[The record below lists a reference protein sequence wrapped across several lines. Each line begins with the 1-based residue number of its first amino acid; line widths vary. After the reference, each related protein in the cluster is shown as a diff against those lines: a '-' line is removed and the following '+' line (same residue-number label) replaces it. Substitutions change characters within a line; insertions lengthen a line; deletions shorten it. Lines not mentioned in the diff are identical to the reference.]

1 MLQKFGTMPRNFSS
15 RLLLLATGL
24 IFILCALFVGKLNIA
39 SAATGTNEKINY
51 QARLL
56 TSTGAVVPDGSYN
69 IEFKIYQDGD
79 GVLGGGDET
88 LKWTE
93 TRISSNKVLVKNGY
107 FSVYLGSVTPF
118 GGAIDWNQDTLW
130 LSVNIGGTGSPSY
143 DGEMSPYTRFSSSP
157 YAMNSKLLGGLNSA
171 NFVQL
176 GQGVQT
182 DSSTTN
188 SSIFLNKTGA
198 TANILQ
204 LQRGGSDVLLLDNSG
219 YMTFKPASTDNASAF
234 KIQNAA
240 ASETLFSVD
249 TTARGV
255 GGGNI
260 LKVGNSTGTDTA
272 TTILKVDSATADP
285 TSNLSTLNGGIF
297 YNSTSDKLSII
308 EGGVVKE
315 VCNKTDLGCG
325 AGGGGSDLAGSYNAG
340 SAGNQTITLDSTQDS
355 VVFTNPTSSGT
366 DSAFVVQVN
375 QNNTT
380 AGVLA
385 LDLVQASNAANGVN
399 LTANAIDGETGLVI
413 TTNGLTDGKAL
424 SIDSSSTAFTG
435 NLAEISLSGSN
446 SANTGSLL
454 KLSNTG
460 VNSNN
465 TALYIDHRATG
476 ANNLALRID
485 DQSGDTT
492 PFVVDGDGRVGI
504 GTSTITGTTERL
516 LQVGSA
522 TNRGNAAIYG
532 ELVSKGMR
540 GLTALSNIKD
550 IYVYDTTADTD
561 GGRWIDWAT
570 TDKSSWYNE
579 TLDDSA
585 SNPCNIATMDR
596 CYSQSFPR
604 KAILV
609 VTSDALYIFDG
620 QSNNMWMKF
629 SQNASGY
636 ALGADTN
643 NDPSSVTAANGVVYV
658 GSNGSAAGG
667 LYALDFTNDR
677 MYNYD
682 GTDRSGADVGI
693 GSRNS
698 AVTYNSDNNTNFDI
712 ATVGTVADWG
722 KINDVSVA
730 VISNSTTPIAATTGP
745 NNGTAVIGLATDSG
759 LTVIN
764 TTTQK
769 VFQYSDATDNDYNA
783 VVVTKQA
790 KLYGLNEALGQL
802 ERWNNIDNENIATR
816 VNGTPDRVFD
826 ETTTPALSKSAP
838 TVIAAAPDAIDVV
851 ERGSLADG
859 GVLSTAAV
867 AGSSDLIYVG
877 TNQGLTEIHDHTTAA
892 AAWSKF
898 YTTTRQTALMPA
910 TVRRMH
916 MMDDASGDVTNMSN
930 KTTVM
935 VPKGTPTYGVDGV
948 RGKAMGFNGT
958 SQYLCSGS
966 GGVCAND
973 ATDNLATGSW
983 TITTWFKHS
992 ATIAGTDVLFQ
1003 RCYNTTPAAA
1013 AGCVAAS
1020 MTSTGTM
1027 AVNVDYDAVFTIGAT
1042 GTTVFHN
1049 SVQTFNDNQW
1059 HFLAITRAATTG
1071 NINTMIDGKPIGQTA
1086 GLNTTLDAA
1095 QILSI
1100 GADCSVGAACAT
1112 GANFWDGQIDDFE
1125 LNANG
1130 TTGTDN
1136 NLTTTALRRLYNDAR
1151 PLLSKKVYDGAAD
1164 TTSYTSSVITD
1175 STASGWIPNEFSGL
1189 LVKITSGSGINQT
1202 RRIVS
1207 NTATTITVTPAFT
1220 TTPASNDD
1228 FKIDPEALYGSTN
1241 SVTAVGITGESPIG
1255 EARMLCAGTNDG
1267 ADGGGVTCFNHQAGP
1282 NIVADLYHNDSKQVD
1297 DNSVDW
1303 SGTGY
1308 DNIQALDFSGRNLA
1322 MASTSHTWYE
1332 SQDVK
1337 LGQGLDYV
1345 ASQLFNLRAMIL
1357 NLGITTLAGS
1367 PGLEVGQT
1375 GGADLA
1381 ERYTSVDDLNA
1392 GELVSLDPNN
1402 VGGVLRAKSP
1412 YQKDVLGIV
1421 ATAPGLI
1428 LGPDG
1433 EKTYPIALVGRVPVK
1448 VITENGDIKSG
1459 DRVTASTTAGYG
1471 MKATNA
1477 GRVVGAAL
1485 DDLSEAKLSDCPEG
1499 TPTGVKCGTITVF
1512 VNLSDYSGASAEE
1525 AVGFAESNGL
1535 LWPNSVLEPVYSLSD
1550 YSVEDTSAPAV
1561 AERNKLAEADKLFR
1575 YLTGRNASGQKNSEI
1590 LTDKLSS
1597 GEVNAANIYAGTI
1610 YAANLKVDKIK
1621 ANQIEGLELYTDKIA
1636 SLEAKK
1642 AQEKAAET
1650 PASPTFESTK
1660 VDGVNLKDLSL
1671 EKLSVSH
1678 DLTVGG
1684 DIFAAGLT
1692 ISGDAKFQGNAFFY
1706 KLVTF
1711 TEKAIFKNDVEF
1723 EGRVTFNKD
1732 SAGYALIRANEQ
1744 EVEVKFDK
1752 PYQAAPI
1759 VTINVKNAVFT
1770 QFVYKDL
1777 DEKGFKIVLKEPAE
1791 KDTEFVWTALQV
1803 KDAKL
1808 SKNPEPKPTQN
1819 R

>member
-1 MLQKFGTMPRNFSS
+1 MLQNFGILPRNFSS
-15 RLLLLATGL
+15 RFLRSAVGLFLVLIGLLAWH
-24 IFILCALFVGKLNIA
+24 ISSVSA
-39 SAATGTNEKINY
+39 SAGINETVNY

-79 GVLGGGDET
+79 GVIGGGDES
-88 LKWTE
+88 LKWAE
-93 TRISSNKVLVKNGY
+93 TRISGNKVVVKNGY

-118 GGAIDWNQDTLW
+118 ASNIDWGQDTLW
-130 LSVNIGGTGSPSY
+130 LSVNIGGTGSPTY
-143 DGEMSPYTRFSSSP
+143 DGEMSPFTRLSSSP
-157 YAMNSKLLGGLNSA
+157 YSLNSKALNGLQSSS
-171 NFVQL
+171 FVQL
-176 GQGVQT
+176 AQGIQT

-188 SSIFLNKTGA
+188 PSIFINKTGA

-219 YMTFKPASTDNASAF
+219 YMTFKPGGTDSASAL

-249 TTARGV
+249 TTARSAS
-255 GGGNI
+255 GGNL

-272 TTILKVDSATADP
+272 TTILQVDSATADP
-285 TSNLSTLNGGIF
+285 TTQLAALSGGIF
-297 YNSTSDKLSII
+297 YNSTSGKLKII
-308 EGGVVKE
+308 ENGVVKT
-315 VCNKTDLGCG
+315 VCNTTDAGCG
-325 AGGGGSDLAGSYNAG
+325 AGGSTTLASAYSAG
-340 SAGNQTITLDSTQDS
+340 SAGDQTITLDSTRNS
-355 VVFTNPTSSGT
+355 LIFTNPTSSGT
-366 DSAFVVQVN
+366 ASNFVVRVDQS
-375 QNNTT
+375 NTT

-399 LTANAIDGETGLVI
+399 LTANSIDSETGLAI
-413 TTNGLTDGKAL
+413 TANALTAGKGL
-424 SIDSSSTAFTG
+424 SIDSSSTAFSG
-435 NLAEISLSGSN
+435 NLAEISLTGSN
-446 SANTGSLL
+446 AANTGSLL
-454 KLSNTG
+454 KLNNTG
-460 VNSNN
+460 VNNSN

-516 LQVGSA
+516 LQVGSP
-522 TNRGNAAIYG
+522 TNRGNAAVYG
-532 ELVSKGMR
+532 ELVSKGLR

-579 TLDDSA
+579 TLDDSP
-585 SNPCNIATMDR
+585 SVPCDIATMDR

-609 VTSDALYIFDG
+609 VTSNALYIFDG
-620 QSNNMWMKF
+620 QSNNLWMKF
-629 SQNASGY
+629 SQNATGY

-643 NDPSSVTAANGVVYV
+643 NDPSSVTAANGVIYV
-658 GSNGSAAGG
+658 GANGSAAGG
-667 LYALDFTNDR
+667 LYTIDFTNDR

-722 KINDVSVA
+722 KVNDVSVA
-730 VISNSTTPIAATTGP
+730 VLTNSTTPIAATTGP
-745 NNGTAVIGLATDSG
+745 NNGTTIVGLATDSG
-759 LTVIN
+759 LTAIN
-764 TTTQK
+764 MTTQK

-802 ERWNNIDNENIATR
+802 ERWNNVDNENIATR

-826 ETTTPALSKSAP
+826 ETTTPALSKTAP
-838 TVIAAAPDAIDVV
+838 TIIANAPDAIDVV
-851 ERGSLADG
+851 DRGSLADG

-892 AAWSKF
+892 SAWSKF
-898 YTTTRQTALMPA
+898 YTTTRQTALMPG

-916 MMDDASGDVTNMSN
+916 MMDDASGDITNQSN
-930 KTTVM
+930 KTSILIA
-935 VPKGTPTYGVDGV
+935 KGTPTYGVDGV
-948 RGKAMGFNGT
+948 RGKAMSFNGT
-958 SQYLCSGS
+958 SQYACSGT
-966 GGVCAND
+966 GVTCAND
-973 ATDNLATGSW
+973 ATDNMSTGSW

-992 ATIAGTDVLFQ
+992 ATLSGTDVLFQ

-1020 MTSTGTM
+1020 MTSTGTL

-1125 LNANG
+1125 LNTNG

-1136 NLTTTALRRLYNDAR
+1136 NLTTAALHRLYNDAR

-1164 TTSYTSSVITD
+1164 TTSYSPTVITD
-1175 STASGWIPNEFSGL
+1175 SSASGWIPNEFAGL
-1189 LVKITSGSGINQT
+1189 LVKISSGSGNNQT

-1207 NTATTITVTPAFT
+1207 NTTSTITVTPAFT
-1220 TTPASNDD
+1220 TTPAANDD
-1228 FKIDPEALYGSTN
+1228 FKIDPEALFGSTN
-1241 SVTAVGITGESPIG
+1241 SVTAVGITAESPIG

-1297 DNSVDW
+1297 DNNTDW

-1308 DNIQALDFSGRNLA
+1308 DNIQSLDFSGRNLA
-1322 MASTSHTWYE
+1322 IASGSHTWYE
-1332 SQDVK
+1332 TQDVK

-1345 ASQLFNLRAMIL
+1345 ASQLFNIRAMIL
-1357 NLGITTLAGS
+1357 NLGTTTLAGS

-1381 ERYTSVDDLNA
+1381 ERYTSVDDLSA

-1412 YQKDVLGIV
+1412 YQKDILGIV
-1421 ATAPGLI
+1421 ATSPGLI

-1448 VITENGDIKSG
+1448 VTTENGDIKAG
-1459 DRVTASTTAGYG
+1459 DRLASSSTPGYAL
-1471 MKATNA
+1471 KATNA
-1477 GRVVGAAL
+1477 GRVVGTVL
-1485 DDLSEAKLSDCPEG
+1485 EDLSQDKMSDCPQSADSA
-1499 TPTGVKCGTITVF
+1499 TKCGTVTVF
-1512 VNLSDYSGASAEE
+1512 VNLTDYTGANAEE
-1525 AVGFAESNGL
+1525 AVGYAESNGL
-1535 LWPNSVLEPVYSLSD
+1535 LWPDSILEPVYSLSD
-1550 YSVEDTSAPAV
+1550 YSANDTSEAAR
-1561 AERNKLAEADKLFR
+1561 AERDKLAQTDKLLR

-1590 LTDKLSS
+1590 QTDKLSS
-1597 GEVNAANIYAGTI
+1597 GEVNAGNIYAGTI
-1610 YAANLKVDKIK
+1610 YAANLRVDKIK
-1621 ANQIEGLELYTDKIA
+1621 ANQIEGLEVFTDKIA

-1642 AQEKAAET
+1642 ASEQAINNNAL
-1650 PASPTFESTK
+1650 PSLESTT
-1660 VDGVNLKDLSL
+1660 VNGTDLKDVTI
-1671 EKLSVSH
+1671 EKLQIKS
-1678 DLTVGG
+1678 DLSVGG
-1684 DIFAAGLT
+1684 SILADGLT
-1692 ISGDAKFQGNAFFY
+1692 INGEASFHGNTFFY

-1711 TEKAIFKNDVEF
+1711 SEKVIFKNDLTF
-1723 EGRVTFNKD
+1723 EGKVKFNSD
-1732 SAGYALIRANEQ
+1732 AGGYALIRNHEQ
-1744 EVEVKFDK
+1744 EVQVKFEK
-1752 PYQAAPI
+1752 PYENPPL
-1759 VTINVKNAVFT
+1759 VTVSVKNSIFT
-1770 QFVYKDL
+1770 QYVYKDL
-1777 DEKGFKIVLKEPAE
+1777 NEEGFKIVLKNPADA
-1791 KDTEFVWTALQV
+1791 DTEFVWTAVQV
-1803 KDAKL
+1803 KDPKT
-1808 SKNPEPKPTQN
+1808 SKNPEPLPAQP
-1819 R
+1819 

>member
-1 MLQKFGTMPRNFSS
+1 MFQKTGSLPRNFSS
-15 RLLLLATGL
+15 RVLLSAVGLLLILFGL
-24 IFILCALFVGKLNIA
+24 LTWHINNA
-39 SAATGTNEKINY
+39 SASVGINETVNY

-79 GVLGGGDET
+79 GVIGGGDET

-93 TRISSNKVLVKNGY
+93 TRVSSNKVLVKNGY

-118 GGAIDWNQDTLW
+118 ANNVDWDQSTLW
-130 LSVNIGGTGSPSY
+130 LSVNIGGTGTPTY
-143 DGEMSPYTRFSSSP
+143 DGEMSPFTRLSSSP
-157 YAMNSKLLGGLNSA
+157 YSLNSKALNGLQSSS
-171 NFVQL
+171 FVQL
-176 GQGVQT
+176 AQGVQT
-182 DSSTTN
+182 DSSTSN
-188 SSIFLNKTGA
+188 PSIFINKTGI

-219 YMTFKPASTDNASAF
+219 YMTFKPASSDNASAF

-249 TTARGV
+249 TAARGV

-272 TTILKVDSATADP
+272 TTILKVDSATANP
-285 TSNLSTLNGGIF
+285 TSNLSALNGGIF

-308 EGGVVKE
+308 EGGIVKE

-340 SAGNQTITLDSTQDS
+340 SAGNQTVTLDSTQDS
-355 VVFTNPTSSGT
+355 VIFTNPTSGGT

-399 LTANAIDGETGLVI
+399 LTANSIDGETGLAI
-413 TTNGLTDGKAL
+413 TANALTSGKGL
-424 SIDSSSTAFTG
+424 SIDSSSTTFTG
-435 NLAEISLSGSN
+435 NLAEITLSGSN

-485 DQSGDTT
+485 DQASDTT
-492 PFVVDGDGRVGI
+492 PFVVDGDGKVGI

-516 LQVGSA
+516 LQVGSP
-522 TNRGNAAIYG
+522 TNRGNAAVYG

-585 SNPCNIATMDR
+585 SVPCNIATMDR
-596 CYSQSFPR
+596 CYSNSFPR

-629 SQNASGY
+629 SQNAAGY
-636 ALGADTN
+636 ALGVDTN

-658 GSNGSAAGG
+658 GANGSAAGG
-667 LYALDFTNDR
+667 LYAIDFTNDR

-698 AVTYNSDNNTNFDI
+698 AVTYNSDNNTNFDL
-712 ATVGTVADWG
+712 ATVGTLADWS
-722 KINDVSVA
+722 KVNDVSVA
-730 VISNSTTPIAATTGP
+730 VLSNSTTPIAATTGP

-783 VVVTKQA
+783 VVVTRQA

-802 ERWNNIDNENIATR
+802 ERWNNIDNENLASR

-826 ETTTPALSKSAP
+826 ETTTPALSKAAP
-838 TVIAAAPDAIDVV
+838 TIIANAPDAIDVV

-892 AAWSKF
+892 SGWSKF
-898 YTTTRQTALMPA
+898 YTTTRQTALMPG

-916 MMDDASGDVTNMSN
+916 MMDDASGDITNQSN
-930 KTTVM
+930 KTSILIA
-935 VPKGTPTYGVDGV
+935 KGAPTYGVAGV
-948 RGKAMGFNGT
+948 RGKAMSFNGT
-958 SQYLCSGS
+958 TDYACSGT
-966 GGVCAND
+966 GVTCANV
-973 ATDNLATGSW
+973 ATDNLSTGSW

-992 ATIAGTDVLFQ
+992 ATISGTDVLFQ

-1027 AVNVDYDAVFTIGAT
+1027 AVNVDYDAVFTIGLT

-1100 GADCSVGAACAT
+1100 GADCSAAAACAT

-1125 LNANG
+1125 LNSNG

-1175 STASGWIPNEFSGL
+1175 SSASGWIPNEFSGL

-1207 NTATTITVTPAFT
+1207 NTTTSITVTPAFT
-1220 TTPASNDD
+1220 TTPAANDD
-1228 FKIDPEALYGSTN
+1228 FKIDPEALFGSTN
-1241 SVTAVGITGESPIG
+1241 SVTAVGITAESPIG

-1297 DNSVDW
+1297 DNNVDW

-1308 DNIQALDFSGRNLA
+1308 DNIQSLDFSGRNLA
-1322 MASTSHTWYE
+1322 IASTSHTWYE

-1357 NLGITTLAGS
+1357 NFGITTLAGS

-1381 ERYTSVDDLNA
+1381 ERYTSVDDLSA

-1412 YQKDVLGIV
+1412 YQKDIIGIV

-1433 EKTYPIALVGRVPVK
+1433 EKTYPIALVGRVPVN
-1448 VITENGDIKSG
+1448 VTTENGDINAG
-1459 DRVTASTTAGYG
+1459 DRITASSTAGFG

-1477 GRVVGAAL
+1477 GRVVGEVL
-1485 DDLSEAKLSDCPEG
+1485 DDLSQDKLSDCPD
-1499 TPTGVKCGTITVF
+1499 TADSSFKCGTVTVF
-1512 VNLSDYSGASAEE
+1512 VNLTDYSGASAEE
-1525 AVGFAESNGL
+1525 AVGYAESNGL
-1535 LWPNSVLEPVYSLSD
+1535 LWPDSILEPVYSLSD
-1550 YSVEDTSAPAV
+1550 YAVDDNSAPAV
-1561 AERNKLAEADKLFR
+1561 VERNKLAETDKLLR

-1597 GEVNAANIYAGTI
+1597 SEVTAANIYAGTI

-1621 ANQIEGLELYTDKIA
+1621 ANQIEGLEVFTDKIA

-1642 AQEKAAET
+1642 AAEL
-1650 PASPTFESTK
+1650 ASPKSFEPSFESTT
-1660 VDGVNLKDLSL
+1660 VNGAELKQASIEKLEIQSDLS
-1671 EKLSVSH
+1671 
-1678 DLTVGG
+1678 VGG
-1684 DIFAAGLT
+1684 TILANGLT
-1692 ISGDAKFQGNAFFY
+1692 ITGDASFHGNAFFY

-1711 TEKAIFKNDVEF
+1711 SEKVLFKNDVSF
-1723 EGRVTFNKD
+1723 DGRVTFSSN
-1732 SAGYALIRANEQ
+1732 AGGYALIRAKEK
-1744 EVEVKFDK
+1744 EVEVIFDK
-1752 PYQAAPI
+1752 PYEKTPL
-1759 VTINVKNAVFT
+1759 VTVSVKNSVFT
-1770 QFVYKDL
+1770 QYAYKDL
-1777 DEKGFKIVLKEPAE
+1777 NEKGFKIILKDPA
-1791 KDTEFVWTALQV
+1791 DIDVEFVWTAVQV
-1803 KDAKL
+1803 KEPKV
-1808 SKNPEPKPTQN
+1808 SKNPEPKPDQP
-1819 R
+1819 

>member
-1 MLQKFGTMPRNFSS
+1 MLTSLRRAWLVDGQHTYLGVYVGFI
-15 RLLLLATGL
+15 LLL
-24 IFILCALFVGKLNIA
+24 FALVLPVFARV
-39 SAATGTNEKINY
+39 SAAAGINETINY

-56 TSTGAVVPDGSYN
+56 TASGAVVPDGSYN

-93 TRISSNKVLVKNGY
+93 TRTGSNKVLVKNGY
-107 FSVYLGSVTPF
+107 LSIYLGSVTAF
-118 GGAIDWNQDTLW
+118 GNNIDWNQDTLW
-130 LSVNIGGTGSPSY
+130 LSVNIGGTGTPSY
-143 DGEMSPYTRFSSSP
+143 DGEMSPFTRLSSTP
-157 YAMNSKLLGGLNSA
+157 YALNSKALGGLTSS

-176 GQGVQT
+176 AQGVQT
-182 DSSTTN
+182 DSSSSN
-188 SSIFLNKTGA
+188 SSIFINKTGT

-219 YMTFKPASTDNASAF
+219 YMTFRPASTDSTTAL
-234 KIQNAA
+234 KLQNAA
-240 ASETLFSVD
+240 ASETLFNVD
-249 TTARGV
+249 TTARGA

-260 LKVGNSTGTDTA
+260 IKIGNSSGTDTA
-272 TTILKVDSATADP
+272 TTILQVDSATADP
-285 TSNLSTLNGGIF
+285 TSNLSALSGGVF
-297 YNSTSDKLSII
+297 YNSTSGKLKII
-308 EGGVVKE
+308 ENGVIKT
-315 VCNKTDLGCG
+315 VCNTTDAGCG
-325 AGGGGSDLAGSYNAG
+325 AGGSTTLANAYGAG
-340 SAGNQTITLDSTQDS
+340 SAGDQTITLNGTNNSL
-355 VVFTNPTSSGT
+355 VVSNPSSSGT
-366 DSAFVVQVN
+366 GSSFVVRVSQS
-375 QNNTT
+375 NTT

-385 LDLVQASNAANGVN
+385 LDVVQASNAANGIN
-399 LTANAIDGETGLVI
+399 LTADAIDTETGAAI
-413 TTNGLTDGKAL
+413 TANGLTSGRGL
-424 SIDSSSTAFTG
+424 TIDSSSTALTG
-435 NLAEISLSGSN
+435 SLAEITLSGSN
-446 SANTGSLL
+446 SSNTGNLL

-460 VNSNN
+460 TNSA
-465 TALYIDHRATG
+465 TTGLYIDHRATG
-476 ANNLALRID
+476 TGNLALRID

-504 GTSTITGTTERL
+504 GTASITGTTERL

-522 TNRGNAAIYG
+522 TNKGNAAIYG

-540 GLTALSNIKD
+540 GLTAISNIKD
-550 IYVYDTTADTD
+550 IFVYDTTTDGD

-570 TDKSSWYNE
+570 TDKLSWYTE

-585 SNPCNIATMDR
+585 STPCNIATMDR

-604 KAILV
+604 KAVLV
-609 VTSDALYIFDG
+609 VTQDALYIFDG
-620 QSNNMWMKF
+620 QTNNMWMKF

-636 ALGADTN
+636 ALGVDTN
-643 NDPSSVTAANGVVYV
+643 NDPSSVTAANGVIYV
-658 GSNGSAAGG
+658 GTNGTAAGG
-667 LYALDFTNDR
+667 LYAIDFMNDR
-677 MYNYD
+677 MWNYD

-698 AVTYNSDNNTNFDI
+698 TVTYNSDNNTNFDL
-712 ATVGTVADWG
+712 ATTGTLADWG

-730 VISNSTTPIAATTGP
+730 VLSNSTTPIAATTGP
-745 NNGTAVIGLATDSG
+745 NNGTVVIGLATDSG

-769 VFQYSDATDNDYNA
+769 VFQYSDVTDNDYNA
-783 VVVTKQA
+783 VVVTRQA

-802 ERWNNIDNENIATR
+802 ERWNNIDNENLATR

-826 ETTTPALSKSAP
+826 EASTPALSKSAP
-838 TVIAAAPDAIDVV
+838 TVIAGAPDAIEVV

-859 GVLSTAAV
+859 GVLSTASA

-910 TVRRMH
+910 TIRRMH
-916 MMDDASGDVTNMSN
+916 MMDDASGNVTNMSN
-930 KTTVM
+930 KTSIM
-935 VPKGTPTYGVDGV
+935 AAKGTPTYGVDGV
-948 RGKAMGFNGT
+948 RGKAMSFNGT
-958 SQYLCSGS
+958 SQYLCSD
-966 GGVCAND
+966 ANAD
-973 ATDNLATGSW
+973 ATCDNDTTDNLATGSW
-983 TITTWFKHS
+983 TISTWFKHS
-992 ATIAGTDVLFQ
+992 ATISGTDVLFQ

-1027 AVNVDYDAVFTIGAT
+1027 AVNVDFDAVFTIGAT
-1042 GTTVFHN
+1042 GTTVFHK

-1059 HFLAITRAATTG
+1059 HFIAITRAATTG

-1100 GADCSVGAACAT
+1100 GADCSAAAACAT
-1112 GANFWDGQIDDFE
+1112 GANFWDGQIDDFQYS
-1125 LNANG
+1125 ANG

-1136 NLTTTALRRLYNDAR
+1136 NLTTAALHRLYNDSR
-1151 PLLSKKVYDGAAD
+1151 PLLSKKVYNGAAD
-1164 TTSYTSSVITD
+1164 TVSYTSTVITD
-1175 STASGWIPNEFSGL
+1175 SSSPGWIPNELAGT
-1189 LVKITSGSGINQT
+1189 LVQITSGTGNNQT
-1202 RRIVS
+1202 RRIVA
-1207 NTATTITVTPAFT
+1207 NTATTITVSPAFT

-1228 FKIDPEALYGSTN
+1228 FKVDPEALFGSSNNVT
-1241 SVTAVGITGESPIG
+1241 SVGATAESPIG
-1255 EARMLCAGTNDG
+1255 EARMMCAGTNDA

-1282 NIVADLYHNDSKQVD
+1282 NIVADLYHNDSKQED
-1297 DNSVDW
+1297 DALTNW

-1308 DNIQALDFSGRNLA
+1308 DNIQAIDFSGRSLA

-1345 ASQLFNLRAMIL
+1345 ASQLFNIRAMIL
-1357 NLGITTLAGS
+1357 NLGMTTLAGS
-1367 PGLEVGQT
+1367 YGLEIGQT

-1448 VITENGDIKSG
+1448 VTNQNGDIKSG
-1459 DRVTASTTAGYG
+1459 DRVTASAIPGYG

-1477 GRVVGAAL
+1477 GRVVGTAL
-1485 DDLSEAKLSDCPEG
+1485 DDLSGDKLSDCPTG
-1499 TPTGVKCGTITVF
+1499 TPDGVKCGTITVF
-1512 VNLSDYSGASAEE
+1512 VNLSDYTGASAEE
-1525 AVGFAESNGL
+1525 AVGYAESNGL
-1535 LWPNSVLEPVYSLSD
+1535 LWPDTILEPLYSLSD
-1550 YSVEDTSAPAV
+1550 YSADDNSDAAI
-1561 AERNKLAEADKLFR
+1561 AERTKLAETDKLLR
-1575 YLTGRNASGQKNSEI
+1575 YLTGRNAVGQKNSEI

-1597 GEVNAANIYAGTI
+1597 GEVNASTIYAGTI
-1610 YAANLKVDKIK
+1610 YAVNLKVDKIR

-1636 SLEAKK
+1636 SLEAKR
-1642 AQEKAAET
+1642 AQQQTADIPTET
-1650 PASPTFESTK
+1650 TAIN
-1660 VDGVNLKDLSL
+1660 GVAIKDLSL
-1671 EKLSVSH
+1671 ESLTIAH
-1678 DLTVGG
+1678 DVTIGG
-1684 DIFAAGLT
+1684 NLVAQGLT
-1692 ISGDAKFQGNAFFY
+1692 IGGDAVFNGNVWFY
-1706 KLVTF
+1706 RLVTF
-1711 TEKAIFKNDVEF
+1711 TEKTVFKHDVAL
-1723 EGRVTFNKD
+1723 EGRLTLNND
-1732 SAGYALIRANEQ
+1732 AGGYALIRADEQ
-1744 EVEVKFDK
+1744 SVDVKFDK
-1752 PYQAAPI
+1752 PYDSIPI
-1759 VTINVKNAVFT
+1759 ITVNAKNGI
-1770 QFVYKDL
+1770 FVDFSYKDL
-1777 DEKGFKIVLKEPAE
+1777 DEKGFKIVLKDPAQH
-1791 KDTEFVWTALQV
+1791 DTEFVWTAIQI
-1803 KDAKL
+1803 KDPKV
-1808 SKNPEPKPTQN
+1808 SKNPEPKP
-1819 R
+1819 